1 MKKLAIGVLSSVLIL
16 GACSNNSDNNDGSN
30 KSTSENSSTNENQSK
45 NKSNNNTSKS
55 SESKKEYKEVPMSD
69 VFNDGKDH
77 LVYKFKLQFSA
88 KDYNEIE
95 KFQKDP
101 KEAFNNDFKLKGV
114 YSVKNNKGFEYV
126 FDPAHPD
133 RVPNDITLDKL
144 SKNSLEE
151 NTNKFHKLQE
161 INLKEYNDSY
171 EDMQPLQLHNESKEI
186 EKQFYT
192 KNNKIISENFNI
204 VKFYPRDDGDVWD
217 DNIKKIWKPL
227 EDNVMFANYNFPK
240 NKMVSVEPFT
250 INGKTYSGIATPSLD
265 GNTNE
270 IIGYDQLII
279 TEVPKDTKLVM
290 DKDISEGKE
299 EKYEDTDEAKR
310 KQKQEEKEFDNL

>member
-1 MKKLAIGVLSSVLIL
+1 MKKLAIGVLSSALIL
-16 GACSNNSDNNDGSN
+16 GACSNHSDNNDSNN

-77 LVYKFKLQFSA
+77 LVYKFNLQFSA

-95 KFQKDP
+95 KFQKDL
-101 KEAFNNDFKLKGV
+101 KEAFNEDFELKGV
-114 YSVKNNKGFEYV
+114 YSVKDNTGFEYV
-126 FDPAHPD
+126 FDPAYPD

-151 NTNKFHKLQE
+151 NKNKFHKLQE

-217 DNIKKIWKPL
+217 DNIKKVWKPL

-250 INGKTYSGIATPSLD
+250 INGQTYSGIATPQLD

-270 IIGYDQLII
+270 IIGYNQLII

>member
-1 MKKLAIGVLSSVLIL
+1 MKKLAIGVLSSALIL
-16 GACSNNSDNNDGSN
+16 GACSNHSDNNDSNN

-77 LVYKFKLQFSA
+77 LVYKFNLQFSA

-101 KEAFNNDFKLKGV
+101 KEAFNEDFELKGV
-114 YSVKNNKGFEYV
+114 YSVKDNKGFEYV
-126 FDPAHPD
+126 FDPAYPD

-151 NTNKFHKLQE
+151 NKNKFHKLQE

-217 DNIKKIWKPL
+217 DNIKKVWKPL

-250 INGKTYSGIATPSLD
+250 INGKTYSGIATPQLD

-270 IIGYDQLII
+270 IIGYNQLII

-299 EKYEDTDEAKR
+299 EKYEDTDETKR

>member
-1 MKKLAIGVLSSVLIL
+1 MKKLAIGVLSSALIL
-16 GACSNNSDNNDGSN
+16 GACSNHSDNNDSNN
-30 KSTSENSSTNENQSK
+30 KSTSESSSTNENQSK

-55 SESKKEYKEVPMSD
+55 SESKKEYKEIPMSD

-77 LVYKFKLQFSA
+77 LVYKFEVKFSA

-95 KFQKDP
+95 KIQKDS
-101 KEAFNNDFKLKGV
+101 KEAFNNDFELKGV
-114 YSVKNNKGFEYV
+114 YNVKDNKGFEYV
-126 FDPAHPD
+126 FDPAHPN

-151 NTNKFHKLQE
+151 NKNKFHKLQE

-186 EKQFYT
+186 DKQFYT

-204 VKFYPRDDGDVWD
+204 VKFYPQDDGDVWD
-217 DNIKKIWKPL
+217 NNKKIWKPL
-227 EDNVMFANYNFPK
+227 EDNVMFANYNFPH

-250 INGKTYSGIATPSLD
+250 INGKTYSGIATPSFD
-265 GNTNE
+265 GGTNE
-270 IIGYDQLII
+270 FIGYNQLII
-279 TEVPKDTKLVM
+279 TEVPKDTKIVM

>member
-1 MKKLAIGVLSSVLIL
+1 MKKLAIGVLSSALIL
-16 GACSNNSDNNDGSN
+16 GACSNHSDNNDSNN

-77 LVYKFKLQFSA
+77 LVYKFNLQFSA

-101 KEAFNNDFKLKGV
+101 KEAFNEDFELKGV
-114 YSVKNNKGFEYV
+114 YSVKDNKGFEYV
-126 FDPAHPD
+126 FDPAYPD

-151 NTNKFHKLQE
+151 NKNKFHKLQE

-217 DNIKKIWKPL
+217 DNIKKVWKPL

-250 INGKTYSGIATPSLD
+250 INGKTYSGIATPQLD

-270 IIGYDQLII
+270 IIGYNQLII

>member
-1 MKKLAIGVLSSVLIL
+1 MKKLAIGVLSSALIL
-16 GACSNNSDNNDGSN
+16 GACSNHSDNNDSNN

-77 LVYKFKLQFSA
+77 LVYKFDSNFSGRSE
-88 KDYNEIE
+88 NEIE
-95 KFQKDP
+95 KLQNDS
-101 KEAFNNDFKLKGV
+101 KEAFNNDFELKGV
-114 YSVKNNKGFEYV
+114 YSVKDNKGFEYV

-151 NTNKFHKLQE
+151 NKNKFHKLQE

-171 EDMQPLQLHNESKEI
+171 EDMQPLQLHNEPKEI

-192 KNNKIISENFNI
+192 KNSKIIAEDLKI
-204 VKFYPRDDGDVWD
+204 VKFHPRDDGEVWD
-217 DNIKKIWKPL
+217 DNNKKVWKPV
-227 EDNVMFANYNFPK
+227 EDNTMFANYNFPHD
-240 NKMVSVEPFT
+240 KMVSVEPFN
-250 INGKTYSGIATPSLD
+250 INGKTYSGIATPRLD
-265 GNTNE
+265 ENDNE
-270 IIGYDQLII
+270 IVGYNKLII
-279 TEVPKDTKLVM
+279 TEVPKDTKIVM

>member
-1 MKKLAIGVLSSVLIL
+1 MKKLAIGVLSSALIL
-16 GACSNNSDNNDGSN
+16 GACSNHSDNNDSNN

-101 KEAFNNDFKLKGV
+101 KEAFNEDFELKGV
-114 YSVKNNKGFEYV
+114 YSVKDNKGFEYV
-126 FDPAHPD
+126 FDPAYPD

-151 NTNKFHKLQE
+151 NKNKFHKLQE

-217 DNIKKIWKPL
+217 DNIKKVWKPL
-227 EDNVMFANYNFPK
+227 EDNVMFANYVFPN
-240 NKMVSVEPFT
+240 NKMVSVEPFNF
-250 INGKTYSGIATPSLD
+250 NGKTYSGIATPQLD

-270 IIGYDQLII
+270 IIGYNQLII

-310 KQKQEEKEFDNL
+310 KQKQEEKKFDNL

>member
-1 MKKLAIGVLSSVLIL
+1 FPVIYGTYFYFLL
-16 GACSNNSDNNDGSN
+16 
-30 KSTSENSSTNENQSK
+30 
-45 NKSNNNTSKS
+45 
-55 SESKKEYKEVPMSD
+55 
-69 VFNDGKDH
+69 
-77 LVYKFKLQFSA
+77 
-88 KDYNEIE
+88 
-95 KFQKDP
+95 
-101 KEAFNNDFKLKGV
+101 
-114 YSVKNNKGFEYV
+114 
-126 FDPAHPD
+126 
-133 RVPNDITLDKL
+133 
-144 SKNSLEE
+144 KNSLEE
-151 NTNKFHKLQE
+151 NKNKFHKLQE

-217 DNIKKIWKPL
+217 DNIKKVWKPL

-250 INGKTYSGIATPSLD
+250 INGKTYSGIATPQLD

-270 IIGYDQLII
+270 IIGYNQLII

-299 EKYEDTDEAKR
+299 EKYEDTDE
-310 KQKQEEKEFDNL
+310 